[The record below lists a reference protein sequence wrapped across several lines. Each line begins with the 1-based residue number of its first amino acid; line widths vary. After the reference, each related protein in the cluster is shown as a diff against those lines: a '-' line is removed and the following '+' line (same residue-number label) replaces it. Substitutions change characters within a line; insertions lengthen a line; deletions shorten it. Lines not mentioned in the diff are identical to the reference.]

1 MGKNLLLLFGLQNL
15 FDSQT
20 QLGYNKME
28 LLMNKQMIIFIK
40 VALSGLDQ

>member
-20 QLGYNKME
+20 QFGYNKME